1 MKRPFLAP
9 YHPVTNPVGIIAS
22 GCVYDSKRY
31 HELRSEAIRRFKE
44 QEAEDELSAQ
54 ADATAA
60 AEGVAEPEAAAGAEC
75 AVPEAAASG
84 TEEEESA
91 DDLFICKSANDWMSE
106 ASGTPDPTQLWY
118 EFWNE
123 GELCCLFADSNAG
136 KSILA
141 VQIARDVS
149 RRDRR
154 ILYFDFEMSS
164 KQFQRRYTDEQGVMY
179 CFPEGF
185 MRMEMNPAKIRESQ
199 DFENTLLTQIRRQIR
214 LLDAKVV
221 IIDNLGFVCT
231 QSELGDAAGRLM
243 RQLKEIQSATGVSM
257 MVIGHTPKRDLNLPL
272 TQNELAGSKRLFNFF
287 DSVFAI
293 GQSARDPALRYLK
306 QLKVRASE
314 FTYPAESVLT
324 CEIVKEGA
332 FVRFACRGKEPEYKH
347 LKKTDSE
354 TKALED
360 ERIAM
365 YRKEGMV
372 IEEIAKKMCL
382 SYSYVQRALKRMGA

>member
-9 YHPVTNPVGIIAS
+9 FHPVNNPVGIIATGS
-22 GCVYDSKRY
+22 AYDAKRY
-31 HELRSEAIRRFKE
+31 HEFRSESIRLHKE
-44 QEAEDELSAQ
+44 REAAEEAEKKEEVVVESSPLQ
-54 ADATAA
+54 ASPATEEPQSPQPVAA
-60 AEGVAEPEAAAGAEC
+60 VAEADVEDEA
-75 AVPEAAASG
+75 V
-84 TEEEESA
+84 
-91 DDLFICKSANDWMSE
+91 DDLFICKSANDWMEE
-106 ASGTPDPTQLWY
+106 ASAEPDPSQLWH

-141 VQIARDVS
+141 VQIARDVA
-149 RRDRR
+149 RRDR

-164 KQFQRRYTDEQGVMY
+164 KQFQRRYTDEKGQMY

-185 MRMEMNPAKIRESQ
+185 MRMEMNPSKIRDSQ
-199 DFENTLLTQIRRQIR
+199 DFETVLIAQIRRQITLHNAR
-214 LLDAKVV
+214 VV

-231 QSELGDAAGRLM
+231 QSEQGDAAGRLM

-293 GQSARDPALRYLK
+293 GQSACDASLRYLK

-314 FTYPAESVLT
+314 FTYTSESVLT
-324 CEIVKEGA
+324 CEIVKEGS
-332 FVRFACRGKEPEYKH
+332 FVRFACRGREPEYKH
-347 LKKTDSE
+347 LKKKDPE
-354 TKALED
+354 TRALEE
-360 ERIAM
+360 ERIAIL
-365 YRKEGMV
+365 RKEGRT
-372 IEEIAKKMCL
+372 IESIAKEMCL
-382 SYSYVQRALKRMGA
+382 SYSWVQRALKRMGA